1 MIRKFLN
8 FLAFYWLPITA
19 VVLASITILS
29 LAPLQELPP
38 APGSDKLH
46 HLIAYAAL
54 VTPLAL
60 RKPKHWWLI
69 VCFFLAFSG
78 VVELVQPYV
87 NRYGEWLDMAAN
99 SLGLLCG
106 LLIAELVSFIYPEK
120 SKQKRQ
126 V

>member
-1 MIRKFLN
+1 MSNFINFIRN
-8 FLAFYWLPITA
+8 NWLAISA
-19 VVLASITILS
+19 VILSSITVLS
-29 LAPLQELPP
+29 LAPLAELPP

-60 RKPKHWWLI
+60 RKPKHWWFI
-69 VCFFLAFSG
+69 VYFFLAYSG
-78 VVELVQPYV
+78 FVELVQPYV

-106 LLIAELVSFIYPEK
+106 ILLAELLSFIYPSGFNQQDK
-120 SKQKRQ
+120 K
-126 V
+126 